1 VILVPLLLGAAAGLG
16 AVLVLAALS
25 GRQVLPAGR
34 AGAGSRR
41 LLPSGGRLVRVAL
54 VLVAVI
60 AAWAVTGWVAGAI
73 LAGAAAWVVPAVV
86 RGQRRYQAEVDKV
99 EAVAAWAEILRD
111 TMAGASGLEQAISTS
126 ATVAPEPIAP
136 AVTALAVRLDHLR
149 LAPAL
154 RAFADDVDH
163 PACDFVVA
171 GLLTAAEHQARE
183 LGPLLTQLARCA
195 RDEAE
200 MRLRVWAGRA
210 RARTSV
216 KVISASVGLFA
227 TGLVVFDRS
236 YLEPYDAPAGQAT
249 LLVIGAIFAGAV
261 LAMGRMG
268 RIDVPERFVGRRAEG
283 HA

>member
-1 VILVPLLLGAAAGLG
+1 VTLVVLLLGAGVGLG
-16 AVLVLAALS
+16 VVLVLAALT
-25 GRQVLPAGR
+25 GRRILTNVGASAAHRRVLWPGV
-34 AGAGSRR
+34 
-41 LLPSGGRLVRVAL
+41 RLVRTSLAL
-54 VLVAVI
+54 LAAI
-60 AAWAVTGWVAGAI
+60 AAWAVSGWLAGAI
-73 LAGAAAWVVPAVV
+73 LAGAAAWVVPTVL

-126 ATVAPEPIAP
+126 ATVAPEAIAP
-136 AVTALAVRLDHLR
+136 AVSALAARLDHLR
-149 LAPAL
+149 LAAAL

-171 GLLTAAEHQARE
+171 GLLTAADHQARE
-183 LGPLLTQLARCA
+183 LGPLLSQLARCA

-200 MRLRVWAGRA
+200 MRMRVWAGRA

-227 TGLVVFDRS
+227 VGLVVFDQS
-236 YLEPYDAPAGQAT
+236 YLEPYDSAGGQVT
-249 LLVIGAIFAGAV
+249 LLLIGAIFAGAV
-261 LAMGRMG
+261 LAMERMG
-268 RIDVPERFVGRRAEG
+268 RIDVPERFVGRRAEQ